1 MNVTDKIGGFYKIEY
16 PDKRVGWL
24 IRWIFPMY
32 NISDKTTSDI
42 INNSKNSLGFLIY
55 GEEHLQKVLIVRDLQ
70 KQFIYEWACNT
81 ERRISTN

>member
-16 PDKRVGWL
+16 PDKRVGWVNQMD
-24 IRWIFPMY
+24 ISPMY

-70 KQFIYEWACNT
+70 KQFI
-81 ERRISTN
+81 